1 MLFSIQ
7 SVNVPKWPFTVAS
20 YVGSGLLS
28 RLMDT
33 AKLTLDQTRL
43 AHVTTIV
50 ALLYMYMSDHYM
62 HGE

>member
-43 AHVTTIV
+43 AHSTTIV
-50 ALLYMYMSDHYM
+50 AIVHV
-62 HGE
+62 HE